1 MRVWTEDDFKL
12 SHDTL
17 REVRIAERLDSLLQ
31 VHLPYGDR
39 ERSVRVDILV
49 FDDARRSLNAYNIKR
64 GNGSYDGGKR
74 RLIHEELVRTQILL
88 TDYGRSIGLSSET
101 SNAHVIFYYGLL
113 SLPPPLAISG
123 DDLDEHF
130 QFPVHEAIELVNAYF
145 VTRLSALIEQED

>member
-1 MRVWTEDDFKL
+1 M
-12 SHDTL
+12 
-17 REVRIAERLDSLLQ
+17 
-31 VHLPYGDR
+31 
-39 ERSVRVDILV
+39 V